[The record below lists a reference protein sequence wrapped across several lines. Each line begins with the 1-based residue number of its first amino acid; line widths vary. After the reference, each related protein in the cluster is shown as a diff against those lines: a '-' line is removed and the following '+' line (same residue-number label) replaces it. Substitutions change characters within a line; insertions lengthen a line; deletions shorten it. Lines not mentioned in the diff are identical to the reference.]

1 MASTSLGLRESYAP
15 LDLSAQ
21 GGWRSIK
28 NRLMSGLLFLSFL
41 VVMIPLL
48 FVLAAVVS
56 RGAKVMGWSFLTKD
70 IAPIERRPGGGVGP
84 AIVGTLVVTG
94 LATLLATPLGIMGA
108 VFLNEYSAKGVFG
121 RIVRFMA
128 NVMTGV
134 PSVVMGLFIYV
145 IFTLTFKQRGV
156 GGSLALACLMLPIII
171 RTTEEMLKLVPNYLR
186 EASLALGTSK
196 ARTIVTVVL
205 PAALPGI
212 ISGALL
218 AVARAAGETAPLLFT
233 IGAAKSLQINP
244 FADEAMTA
252 LPLQIYG
259 NASSSFPAAQ
269 ARGWGAALTLLLL
282 SFLFTLIARLVSARF
297 ATKR

>member
-1 MASTSLGLRESYAP
+1 MATVLVGSQGSAL

-28 NRLMSGLLFLSFL
+28 NRLMSGVLLLAFL
-41 VVMIPLL
+41 VVMIPL
-48 FVLAAVVS
+48 VLVLIAVVS
-56 RGAKVMGWSFLTKD
+56 RGGKVMGWSFLTKD
-70 IAPIERRPGGGVGP
+70 IAPAERRPGGGVGP
-84 AIVGTLVVTG
+84 AIVGTLVVTAV
-94 LATLLATPLGIMGA
+94 ATFMATPLGILAA
-108 VFLNEYSAKGVFG
+108 VFLNEYSAKGLFG
-121 RIVRFMA
+121 RLVRFMA

-134 PSVVMGLFIYV
+134 PSVVMGLFVYV
-145 IFTLTFKQRGV
+145 IFTLTFKQRGL
-156 GGSLALACLMLPIII
+156 GGALALACLMLPIII

-244 FADEAMTA
+244 FADAAMTA
-252 LPLQIYG
+252 LPLQIYA
-259 NASSSFPAAQ
+259 NASSSFAPAQ
-269 ARGWGAALTLLLL
+269 ARGWGAALTLVLL
-282 SFLFTLIARLVSARF
+282 SFLFTLVARLVSARF

>member
-1 MASTSLGLRESYAP
+1 MAITTLELSTSAP
-15 LDLSAQ
+15 DLSPQ
-21 GGWRSIK
+21 GGWRTIK
-28 NRLMSGLLFLSFL
+28 NRMMSALLLLSFL
-41 VVMIPLL
+41 VVMIPLGM
-48 FVLAAVVS
+48 VLSAVVS
-56 RGAKVMGWSFLTKD
+56 RGGKVMGWSFLTHD
-70 IAPIERRPGGGVGP
+70 IAAIERRPGGGVGP
-84 AIVGTLVVTG
+84 AIVGTLVITG

-108 VFLNEYSAKGVFG
+108 VFLNEYSGKGPFG
-121 RIVRFMA
+121 KVVRFMA

-145 IFTLTFKQRGV
+145 IFTLTFKQRGL
-156 GGSLALACLMLPIII
+156 GGALALACLMLPIII

-186 EASLALGTSK
+186 EASLALGASK

-212 ISGALL
+212 VSGVLL

-244 FADEAMTA
+244 FANEAMTA
-252 LPLQIYG
+252 LPLQIYS
-259 NASSSFPAAQ
+259 NANSAFPDAQ

-297 ATKR
+297 AKKR